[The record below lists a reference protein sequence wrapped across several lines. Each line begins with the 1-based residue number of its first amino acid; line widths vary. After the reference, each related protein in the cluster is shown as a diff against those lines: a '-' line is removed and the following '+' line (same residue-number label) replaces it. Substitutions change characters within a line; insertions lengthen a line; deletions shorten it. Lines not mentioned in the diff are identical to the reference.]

1 MWPARVQTPA
11 AMTFKP
17 SKQALINRPFS
28 VCTAARRMRHTW
40 CQCTLQVVD
49 VSQGAPQLVGQL
61 GEHPTFLHDLTAG
74 ATLAAS
80 VCSQQLALWHL
91 PTRTKAWAADIST
104 LTSPGCVALCE
115 ERQLLAAYH
124 ALPGQITS
132 SLRVYSTREG
142 AQRGALVK
150 ELPVT
155 AVTHL
160 VIQVT
165 RAGGRVQGQVL

>member
-1 MWPARVQTPA
+1 
-11 AMTFKP
+11 
-17 SKQALINRPFS
+17 
-28 VCTAARRMRHTW
+28 
-40 CQCTLQVVD
+40 
-49 VSQGAPQLVGQL
+49 
-61 GEHPTFLHDLTAG
+61 
-74 ATLAAS
+74 
-80 VCSQQLALWHL
+80 
-91 PTRTKAWAADIST
+91 
-104 LTSPGCVALCE
+104 VALCE